1 MLRKGLLSKGKK
13 KWIIGGALLFGG
25 VSLLTTG
32 FATWIVG
39 INQLRQNLGT
49 VVQVEGTL
57 NESVRLIV
65 KASSATSNA
74 LGVNVGENH
83 DKGSNEIV
91 GNSEGETDFVVN
103 LDLTIEVGNEYLTK
117 NTLTDITFEFNYE
130 TVEGISNNKTINNK
144 INVASSTKTHKAGD
158 YTYLDI
164 DSAASTIAVK
174 STEESGVF
182 TKSELTSAVTYTVSN
197 LSVTLFKWGSFFD
210 GMAPSAYYN
219 KLYNDS
225 DYRSDKGLGITDS
238 IEDQDLVVTELNAL
252 KNALNDGTVVV
263 TAVLNTQAKA

>member
-57 NESVRLIV
+57 NESVKLIV
-65 KASSATSNA
+65 TASSATSNA

-83 DKGSNEIV
+83 DKGPNEIV

-130 TVEGISNNKTINNK
+130 VVEGISNNKTSNNK
-144 INVASSTKTHKAGD
+144 INVAASSNTHKAGD

-164 DSAASTIAVK
+164 DSQSTIAVK

-210 GMAPSAYYN
+210 GMAPSSYYN

-225 DYRSDKGLGITDS
+225 DYRTDKGLGITDS
-238 IEDQDLVVTELNAL
+238 AEDQDLVVRELTAL
-252 KNALNDGTVVV
+252 QDALHNGTIVVS
-263 TAVLNTQAKA
+263 AVLNTTPVV

>member
-57 NESVRLIV
+57 NESVKLTA
-65 KASSATSNA
+65 KASLEENA
-74 LGVNVGENH
+74 LGINVGENH
-83 DKGSNEIV
+83 SKGPQDII
-91 GNSEGETDFVVN
+91 GNSDGETDFVVS
-103 LDLTIEVGNEYLTK
+103 LDLKIEVGNEYLTK
-117 NTLTDITFEFNYE
+117 NDITNITFEFNYE
-130 TVEGISNNKTINNK
+130 PVEGVENNKTSNNKV
-144 INVASSTKTHKAGD
+144 NVAANTITHKSGD

-164 DSAASTIAVK
+164 NEASTIEVK
-174 STEESGVF
+174 STEEGGVF
-182 TKSELTSAVTYTVSN
+182 TKTTLPSSLKYQVSALPVN
-197 LSVTLFKWGSFFD
+197 LFKWGTYFD
-210 GMAPSAYYN
+210 GKSPCTYYN
-219 KLYNDS
+219 KLFNDS
-225 DYRSDKGLGITDS
+225 DYKTSKGLGITDS
-238 IEDQDLVVTELNAL
+238 IEDQDLVVSELNAL

>member
-57 NESVRLIV
+57 NESVKLV
-65 KASSATSNA
+65 ATASSTPDA
-74 LGVNVGENH
+74 LGVNIGENH
-83 DKGSNEIV
+83 PKGANEII
-91 GNSEGETDFVVN
+91 GNSDGETDFIVN
-103 LDLTIEVGNEYLTK
+103 LDLTIVVGNEYLTK

-130 TVEGISNNKTINNK
+130 AVEGISNNKTSNNK
-144 INVASSTKTHKAGD
+144 INVATSSNTHKAGD

-164 DSAASTIAVK
+164 NSDSKIAVK

-182 TKSELTSAVTYTVSN
+182 TKTPLTSAVKYTVSN

-225 DYRSDKGLGITDS
+225 EYKQSKNLGITDS
-238 IEDQDLVVTELNAL
+238 AEDQDLVVTELNAL

>member
-49 VVQVEGTL
+49 TVQVEGTL
-57 NESVRLIV
+57 NESVKLTA
-65 KASSATSNA
+65 KASLEENA
-74 LGVNVGENH
+74 LGINVGENH
-83 DKGSNEIV
+83 DKGPQEII
-91 GNSEGETDFVVN
+91 GNSDGETDFVVSI
-103 LDLTIEVGNEYLTK
+103 DLTIEVGNEYLTK

-130 TVEGISNNKTINNK
+130 EVEGISNNKTSGNK
-144 INVASSTKTHKAGD
+144 IKVASSTNTHKSGD

-164 DSAASTIAVK
+164 NPDSKIAVK

-182 TKSELTSAVTYTVSN
+182 TKTPLTSAVKYTVSN

-225 DYRSDKGLGITDS
+225 EYKQSKNLGITDS
-238 IEDQDLVVTELNAL
+238 AEDQDLVVKELTAL
-252 KNALNDGTVVV
+252 QDALHNGTIVV
-263 TAVLNTQAKA
+263 TAILNTTPVV

>member
-57 NESVRLIV
+57 NESVQLIV
-65 KASSATSNA
+65 TASSTPDA

-83 DKGSNEIV
+83 DKGPNEIV

-130 TVEGISNNKTINNK
+130 EVEGISNNKTSNNK
-144 INVASSTKTHKAGD
+144 INVAASSNTHKAGD

-164 DSAASTIAVK
+164 DSQSTIAVK

-225 DYRSDKGLGITDS
+225 EYKSSKDLGITDS
-238 IEDQDLVVTELNAL
+238 ADDQDLVVRELTAL
-252 KNALNDGTVVV
+252 QEALHNGTIVV
-263 TAVLNTQAKA
+263 TALLNTTPVV

>member
-57 NESVRLIV
+57 NESVKLIV
-65 KASSATSNA
+65 RASSDPDA
-74 LGVNVGENH
+74 LGVNVGETH
-83 DKGSNEIV
+83 TKGPNEIV

-130 TVEGISNNKTINNK
+130 EVEGISNNKTSGNK
-144 INVASSTKTHKAGD
+144 IKVASSTNTHKAGD

-164 DSAASTIAVK
+164 DSATSTIAVK

-182 TKSELTSAVTYTVSN
+182 TKTELTSAVTYTVSN
-197 LSVTLFKWGSFFD
+197 LPVTLFKWGSFFD

-225 DYRSDKGLGITDS
+225 EYKQSKNLGITDS
-238 IEDQDLVVTELNAL
+238 AEDQDLVVTELNAL
-252 KNALNDGTVVV
+252 KNALNNGTVVV

>member
-57 NESVRLIV
+57 NESVQLIV
-65 KASSATSNA
+65 TASSTTSNA

-83 DKGSNEIV
+83 TKGPNEIV

-130 TVEGISNNKTINNK
+130 EVEGISNNKTSGNK
-144 INVASSTKTHKAGD
+144 IKVASSTNTHKAGD

-164 DSAASTIAVK
+164 DSQSTIAVK

-182 TKSELTSAVTYTVSN
+182 TKTPLTSAVKYTVSN

-225 DYRSDKGLGITDS
+225 EYKQSKNLGITDS
-238 IEDQDLVVTELNAL
+238 AEDQDLVVRELTAL
-252 KNALNDGTVVV
+252 QDALHNGTIVV
-263 TAVLNTQAKA
+263 TAVLNTTPVV

>member
-39 INQLRQNLGT
+39 VNQLRQNLGT

-57 NESVRLIV
+57 NESVKLIV
-65 KASSATSNA
+65 KASSAASNA
-74 LGVNVGENH
+74 LGVNVGETH
-83 DKGSNEIV
+83 TKGPNEIV

-130 TVEGISNNKTINNK
+130 AVEGISNNKTSGNK
-144 INVASSTKTHKAGD
+144 IKVASSTNTHKAGD

-164 DSAASTIAVK
+164 NPDSKIAVK
-174 STEESGVF
+174 PTEESGVF

-225 DYRSDKGLGITDS
+225 GYRTDKRRGITDS
-238 IEDQDLVVTELNAL
+238 AEDQDLVVRELTAL
-252 KNALNDGTVVV
+252 QDALHNGTIVV
-263 TAVLNTQAKA
+263 TALLNTTPVV